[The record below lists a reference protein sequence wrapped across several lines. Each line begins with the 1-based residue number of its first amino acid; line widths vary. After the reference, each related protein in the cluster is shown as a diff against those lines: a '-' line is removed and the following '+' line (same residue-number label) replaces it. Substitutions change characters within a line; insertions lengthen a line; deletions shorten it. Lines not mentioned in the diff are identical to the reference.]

1 MTDLFDS
8 IHGKR
13 IAARKVTGRVRGLYI
28 ASGQDFVTQAV
39 DKLHCDHGGIIGDYH
54 YGMTRRAG
62 GREPWYQR
70 GTVIRND
77 RQLSL
82 ISVEELEKI
91 AGVMGLD
98 AIRPE
103 WIGANI
109 VVEGIADFTLLPAGT
124 VLFFDSGLTLKLNG
138 LNAPCKIAGTS
149 IAQHIGAQN
158 EAMVALNFVK
168 AAKYLRGQTGWVER
182 AGGVEVADKITG
194 RIPEQLYYAPD
205 TMLSK

>member
-1 MTDLFDS
+1 MTDLFNN

-39 DKLHCDHGGIIGDYH
+39 DKLQCDHGGIVGDYH

-62 GREPWYQR
+62 GREPWYER
-70 GTVIRND
+70 GTLIRND

-82 ISVEELEKI
+82 VSVEELEKI
-91 AGVMGLD
+91 AAAMGLD
-98 AIRPE
+98 VIRPE

-109 VVEGIADFTLLPAGT
+109 LVEGIADFTLLPAGT
-124 VLFFDSGLTLKLNG
+124 VLFFDGGLTLKLDG

-158 EAMVALNFVK
+158 EAVLALNFVK

-182 AGGVEVADKITG
+182 TGVANTADKITI
-194 RIPEQLYYAPD
+194 RTSEQVIYLQ
-205 TMLSK
+205 